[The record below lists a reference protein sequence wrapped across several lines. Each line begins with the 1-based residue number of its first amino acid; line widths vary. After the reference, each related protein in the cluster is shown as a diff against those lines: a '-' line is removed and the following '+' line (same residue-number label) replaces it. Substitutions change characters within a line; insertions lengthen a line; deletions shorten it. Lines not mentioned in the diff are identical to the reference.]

1 MSAEQTEK
9 PTRKK
14 LEDARKKGQIA
25 RSRDLALAAASVAAT
40 FAVAR
45 LGGRLIG
52 GLEDRLV
59 GDLVRMGDAASR
71 DLTGPEIAG
80 IVTSGATLIAWLVGP
95 IAITTMVA
103 AVGMHGFQGGWSF
116 APGALQLNWSRL
128 SPASGIKKF
137 GMQQSLVDTL
147 KTLVSVAALVYV
159 SWGVLEAVTADS
171 LGLTRLEP
179 RDAAMVGWGH
189 VQDML
194 WRAGIALGLLALG
207 DYGLQHYRFMKS
219 MKMSRQEV
227 RDEARSADGS
237 AEMKSRVRRV
247 QREMGRRRMIA
258 DVVHATVVVTN
269 PTHFAVALEYK
280 RDTMAAPR
288 VVAKGRD
295 LVAQRIREA
304 ARRHEVPIVENKP
317 LAQALFKTAE
327 VGDTIPSHLFAAVA
341 EILAYLVRLKQ
352 MAF

>member
-1 MSAEQTEK
+1 MAGEQTEK
-9 PTRKK
+9 PTRKR

-25 RSRDLALAAASVAAT
+25 RSRDLALAAASVGAT
-40 FAVAR
+40 FALAR
-45 LGGRLIG
+45 LGARLIG
-52 GLEDRLV
+52 GLEERLAL
-59 GDLVRMGDAASR
+59 DLVRLGDAATR
-71 DLTGPEIAG
+71 DLTGAEVAG
-80 IVTSGATLIAWLVGP
+80 IVAGGSSLIAWLVGP

-128 SPASGIKKF
+128 NPANGVKKF
-137 GMQQSLVDTL
+137 GMQQSIVDTL
-147 KTLVSVAALVYV
+147 KTLLSVAALVYL
-159 SWGVLEAVTADS
+159 SWGVLETVTADS

-179 RDAAMVGWGH
+179 REAALVGWGH
-189 VQDML
+189 VEGML
-194 WRAGIALGLLALG
+194 WRAGLALAFLALG
-207 DYGLQHYRFMKS
+207 DYGLQRYRMMKS
-219 MKMSRQEV
+219 LRMSRQEV
-227 RDEARSADGS
+227 RDEARQTDGS

-258 DVVHATVVVTN
+258 DVAHATVVVTN
-269 PTHFAVALEYK
+269 PTHFAVALEYR

-295 LVAQRIREA
+295 LLAARIREA
-304 ARRHEVPIVENKP
+304 ARKHEVPIVENKA
-317 LAQALFKTAE
+317 LAQALFKTTE

-352 MAF
+352 LAF